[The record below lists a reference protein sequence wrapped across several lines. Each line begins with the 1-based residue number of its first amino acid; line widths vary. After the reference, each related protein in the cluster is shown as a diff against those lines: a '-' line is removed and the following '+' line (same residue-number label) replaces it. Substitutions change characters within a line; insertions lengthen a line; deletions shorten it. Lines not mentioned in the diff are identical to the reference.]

1 MKRLLQ
7 RLRQLR
13 LRSPL
18 FFDDAADWR
27 ESVPILV
34 TPQPEPYGPLQRMG
48 KGHVVKVTSPP
59 EYTPGHRPRKGGAV
73 VKTMPK
79 QLRSIKEGQE
89 RPLDV

>member
-1 MKRLLQ
+1 
-7 RLRQLR
+7 
-13 LRSPL
+13 
-18 FFDDAADWR
+18 
-27 ESVPILV
+27 
-34 TPQPEPYGPLQRMG
+34 MG